1 MANPE
6 LRMTMYNGHVKHAK
20 IWNYKP
26 VDWHTW
32 KFRVWPN
39 YDFDVSM
46 AVATQRIILLA
57 AKIATNKNWRLKCTI
72 VI

>member
-6 LRMTMYNGHVKHAK
+6 LRMTMWKGHVKHAK

-39 YDFDVSM
+39 YDFDVPM

-57 AKIATNKNWRLKCTI
+57 AKITNKIGDRI
-72 VI
+72 

>member
-1 MANPE
+1 MANPK
-6 LRMTMYNGHVKHAK
+6 LRMTMYKGHVKHAK

-39 YDFDVSM
+39 YDFDVPM
-46 AVATQRIILLA
+46 AVATQRILLIA
-57 AKIATNKNWRLKCTI
+57 AKITNKIGDDN
-72 VI
+72 VQS

>member
-1 MANPE
+1 MQDKSE
-6 LRMTMYNGHVKHAK
+6 FRMTMYKGYVKHAK

-39 YDFDVSM
+39 YDFDVPV

-57 AKIATNKNWRLKCTI
+57 AKITNKNGD
-72 VI
+72 